1 MKLTEFIKWVSE
13 NPDQV
18 VKDSGGAIRTDY
30 PGIMAFNALRNR
42 DRLTGETERVTW
54 SVRIPRHSDN
64 AAEFFEQGF
73 FADIIGIEK
82 IYALENR
89 EFARFLWRAA
99 EKQNTRLIALAF
111 TEISPDKISELINK
125 HGFTVDP
132 FVGYWKYA
140 EAFKIIEYIRGPG
153 LPDTQRA
160 ITLLLRHADL
170 WSDCTFC
177 SRWINNACREWALAD
192 KLSAES
198 ILLNIRQYIFAAVA
212 RKCFKDCELIPAAK
226 MTLEKL
232 GIRYEPQFSV

>member
-1 MKLTEFIKWVSE
+1 MKLTEFIKWVGANSE
-13 NPDQV
+13 RV
-18 VKDSGGAIRTDY
+18 VEDSGGLLRTDY
-30 PGIMAFNALRNR
+30 PGVMAFDALRNR
-42 DRLTGETERVTW
+42 DRLTGDTERAAW
-54 SVRIPRHSDN
+54 SVLIPRHGGN
-64 AAEFFEQGF
+64 AAEFFEPGF

-82 IYALENR
+82 IYAHENR
-89 EFARFLWRAA
+89 EFTRFLWQAA

-140 EAFKIIEYIRGPG
+140 KAFKIIEYIRGPG

-160 ITLLLRHADL
+160 LTLLSRHADL

-177 SRWINNACREWALAD
+177 SRWIPNACREWAFGN

-198 ILLNIRQYIFAAVA
+198 ILFNMRQYIFAAAA
-212 RKCFKDCELIPAAK
+212 RKCFKDRALIPAAK
-226 MTLEKL
+226 MTLDKL
-232 GIRYEPQFSV
+232 GITYEPQFSV